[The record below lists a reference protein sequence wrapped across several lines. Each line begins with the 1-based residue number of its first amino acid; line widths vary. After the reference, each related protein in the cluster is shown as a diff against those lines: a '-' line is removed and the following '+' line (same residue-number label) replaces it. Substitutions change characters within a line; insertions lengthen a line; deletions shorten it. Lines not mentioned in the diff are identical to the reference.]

1 MPHSKASEIID
12 KIKKFYVL
20 NIKGFDPNKMVA
32 CTLGFEGTALDVGNQ
47 EKNVYAISKKYG
59 GMEAGSEN
67 GIRGYF
73 LTYMIAYI
81 RDFAAQYSFVAESF
95 ETSCPWS
102 KVSLL
107 CTSVNER
114 LLSSCKSKGINADQV
129 FSSFRVTQL
138 YETGA
143 AIYVYFG
150 FNYSNL
156 PADKVVM
163 IYETVENDCRDEIM
177 KVGGSISH
185 HHGVGKLRKR
195 FMKRTLP
202 PMALDLM
209 QSVKTSLD
217 P

>member
-1 MPHSKASEIID
+1 
-12 KIKKFYVL
+12 
-20 NIKGFDPNKMVA
+20 
-32 CTLGFEGTALDVGNQ
+32 
-47 EKNVYAISKKYG
+47 
-59 GMEAGSEN
+59 
-67 GIRGYF
+67 
-73 LTYMIAYI
+73 
-81 RDFAAQYSFVAESF
+81 
-95 ETSCPWS
+95 
-102 KVSLL
+102 
-107 CTSVNER
+107 
-114 LLSSCKSKGINADQV
+114 
-129 FSSFRVTQL
+129 VTQL

-217 P
+217 PKNVFAINNTIYRLEGEEEADLKGEH